1 METVGEKNKQQKQK
15 NKKQKKPKRK
25 VELVPSSVHYVQL
38 IALLGG
44 LAALIIR
51 TGGRQENRTLLSGV

>member
-1 METVGEKNKQQKQK
+1 MEIVGEKKKTKKNQKR
-15 NKKQKKPKRK
+15 PKRK